1 MELYR
6 SIIEDL
12 KRWREKEERKPL
24 ILKGARQT
32 GKTWIL
38 EYFGKNEFEYVAIF
52 NFEKDSSLNE
62 IFENTKDPGRIIA
75 QLTLHT
81 EVPVLPQRTLIVF
94 DEIQEC
100 NKALNSLK
108 YFCEDAPEYVIVAA
122 GSLLGVTLSKGDSF
136 PVGKVE
142 FMNLYPLTFR
152 EFLKSADEKLF
163 NFIELLDSVSPLPQ
177 FVTDRMTEYYRRY
190 LVCGGMPAAVKA
202 LLEERGLDEVRKVQQ
217 YILSAYTLDF
227 SKHANGKDV
236 PRVIS
241 IWNSIPSQLAK
252 ENRKFIYKM
261 VKPGAR
267 ARDYE
272 DALLWLENAGL
283 VYRVFCS
290 TKPFMPLKSYDDLSA
305 FKIYLS
311 DIGLLR
317 ELSGVPPEIV
327 LSGDNTYVEFK
338 GAMAE
343 NYILQS
349 LMAQLDI
356 MPRYWTSL
364 GKAEVDFVIQYKT
377 WIVPVE
383 VKSDTRLGGKSL
395 SVYDTNYHPVFK
407 IRYSLQNL
415 KKDDNLINIPLYLCD
430 WTKQI
435 MNLSNVVEDA
445 INTPKV

>member
-1 MELYR
+1 
-6 SIIEDL
+6 
-12 KRWREKEERKPL
+12 
-24 ILKGARQT
+24 
-32 GKTWIL
+32 
-38 EYFGKNEFEYVAIF
+38 
-52 NFEKDSSLNE
+52 
-62 IFENTKDPGRIIA
+62 
-75 QLTLHT
+75 
-81 EVPVLPQRTLIVF
+81 
-94 DEIQEC
+94 
-100 NKALNSLK
+100 
-108 YFCEDAPEYVIVAA
+108 
-122 GSLLGVTLSKGDSF
+122 
-136 PVGKVE
+136 
-142 FMNLYPLTFR
+142 
-152 EFLKSADEKLF
+152 
-163 NFIELLDSVSPLPQ
+163 
-177 FVTDRMTEYYRRY
+177 
-190 LVCGGMPAAVKA
+190 
-202 LLEERGLDEVRKVQQ
+202 
-217 YILSAYTLDF
+217 
-227 SKHANGKDV
+227 
-236 PRVIS
+236 
-241 IWNSIPSQLAK
+241 
-252 ENRKFIYKM
+252 
-261 VKPGAR
+261 
-267 ARDYE
+267 
-272 DALLWLENAGL
+272 
-283 VYRVFCS
+283 
-290 TKPFMPLKSYDDLSA
+290 MPLKSYDDLSA

-317 ELSGVPPEIV
+317 ELSGLPPEIV